1 MSNNSRP
8 GASTDI
14 TKPLA
19 ASDLFNP
26 CMALRVPRQELVI
39 SDLLC
44 GSAGWLELLSTCGAG
59 ARRTELRG
67 ECLKALSSER
77 EDGDGE
83 PRVRKETSPLR
94 VSTNRITQSLISLL
108 MSGLV
113 LRQTDCWYFKWV
125 F

>member
-1 MSNNSRP
+1 MCNNARP

-26 CMALRVPRQELVI
+26 CMAPRVPRQELVI
-39 SDLLC
+39 SDWLC
-44 GSAGWLELLSTCGAG
+44 ESACGLELPSTCGAG

-67 ECLKALSSER
+67 ECLKALSSES

-83 PRVRKETSPLR
+83 PRVRKEASPLR
-94 VSTNRITQSLISLL
+94 VSTNRSTQSLISLL
-108 MSGLV
+108 MSELV
-113 LRQTDCWYFKWV
+113 LRQTDCRY
-125 F
+125 